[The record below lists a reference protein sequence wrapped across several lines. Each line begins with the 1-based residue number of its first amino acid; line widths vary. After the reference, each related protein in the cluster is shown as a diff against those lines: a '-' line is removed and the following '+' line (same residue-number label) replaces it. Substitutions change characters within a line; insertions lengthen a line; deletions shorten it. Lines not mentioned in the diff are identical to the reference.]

1 MMATVFE
8 MFHINNDQ
16 HRKIPEIKRGTICW
30 NCRRRGGHESYL
42 APCISVKV
50 IAKELLVHWERLA
63 RKEKFD
69 ISLSFPS
76 CPVQNCSLKFCMTLC
91 VSAQRDRSG
100 RVLEYC

>member
-1 MMATVFE
+1 

-16 HRKIPEIKRGTICW
+16 HRKIPEIKRRTICW
-30 NCRRRGGHESYL
+30 NCWGRWGHGSYL
-42 APCISVKV
+42 APCTSAKV
-50 IAKELLVHWERLA
+50 IAGELLVHWERLA

-69 ISLSFPS
+69 ISFSFPS
-76 CPVQNCSLKFCMTLC
+76 FPVQNCSFKLCMTLC